1 MTFQNLISR
10 IPKWNTQIVENEKKR
25 ICDKSGCNY
34 LEDLISSNKIDDET
48 MDELIERCGD
58 DTADG
63 ECLFSE
69 MLGDGYIEKARF
81 DVDNR
86 WYPSI
91 DRNNFNEILNDRLDE
106 I

>member
-1 MTFQNLISR
+1 
-10 IPKWNTQIVENEKKR
+10 
-25 ICDKSGCNY
+25 
-34 LEDLISSNKIDDET
+34 
-48 MDELIERCGD
+48 
-58 DTADG
+58 
-63 ECLFSE
+63 